1 MFNRIPN
8 KWLVVITVLTGTFTV
23 ILNNSMLNPAI
34 PYFMN
39 LFDADAVSAGWVITI
54 FMVAMGMSM
63 PLTGYLADKFGKKQV
78 YIGGL
83 MLFVTGSV
91 LGSFSWDISAMI
103 GFRAIQGVGGG
114 MIMPLSM
121 VLIFDAFP
129 REERGLATGVWG
141 VAAMLAPT
149 IGPTLGGLLVELGS
163 WQWLFLVNIPTGLL
177 AILFSIRFLSQTKRV
192 TDIRLDKPGFVTV
205 TIGVGSILFALG
217 RINELAHLYNALN
230 LTLIAVGVFSLWF
243 FVRIEARQDQPL
255 LDLSIFR
262 IKAYTY
268 SVLIAMIGSVSLFG
282 GIFLIPLLIQTVY
295 GYGAIMTGLSFL
307 PSALL
312 MGLFMNVG
320 GRMLDVKGPTIA
332 AAGGLM
338 VLSVSTFALGFLTME
353 TALWFVFLL
362 NGIRGIGMGL
372 SNMPATTAGMNSIP
386 EKLISRGSAMGN
398 VVRQMS
404 SALGIVFVSIYFE
417 VRRSQILVNGGGD
430 LQEASLTAIN
440 EAFIVLAVL
449 TLVAVPLGFKL
460 GREYKQTVKD

>member
-1 MFNRIPN
+1 MFNRIPH

-39 LFDADAVSAGWVITI
+39 LFDTDAVSAGWVITI

-63 PLTGYLADKFGKKQV
+63 PLTGYMSDKFGKKQV
-78 YIGGL
+78 YIAGL
-83 MLFVTGSV
+83 LLFVTGSI

-103 GFRAIQGVGGG
+103 ASRAIQGVGGG

-149 IGPTLGGLLVELGS
+149 IGPTLGGVLVELGS

-177 AILFSIRFLSQTKRV
+177 AIFFSFRFLSQSKRL
-192 TDIRLDKPGFVTV
+192 TDIRLDKTGLLTVTV
-205 TIGVGSILFALG
+205 GVGSILFALG
-217 RINELAHLYNALN
+217 RINEVAHLYNPFN
-230 LTLIAVGVFSLWF
+230 LTLIAVGVVSLWL
-243 FVRIEARQDQPL
+243 FVRIEAREDQPL

-268 SVLIAMIGSVSLFG
+268 SVIIAMIGSVSLFG

-307 PSALL
+307 PSALM
-312 MGLFMNVG
+312 MGLFMNIG
-320 GRMLDVKGPTIA
+320 GRMLDVKGPTVA
-332 AAGGLM
+332 AAGGLL
-338 VLSVSTFALGFLTME
+338 VLGLSTFALGFLTME

-362 NGIRGIGMGL
+362 NGIRGIGLGL
-372 SNMPATTAGMNSIP
+372 SNMPSTTAGMNSIP

-417 VRRSQILVNGGGD
+417 VRRSQILQNGGGD
-430 LQEASLTAIN
+430 LQEASLAAIN
-440 EAFIVLAVL
+440 EAFVALALL
-449 TLVAVPLGFKL
+449 TLLTVPLGFKL
-460 GREYKQTVKD
+460 GREYKQTTKE